1 MEQMSQ
7 TLSMF
12 ETMKLYNQIL
22 ENNAAAGIV
31 CSNILNSILFY
42 AAQTYR
48 CVVALYQN
56 WNSKLPYSGQRCMID
71 WAKWASDFRKMYT
84 RILSLILSDNCV
96 FGESENFD
104 ELDMKVPNRFKIDV
118 LDKVRNVNTTINKIE
133 TRDYRHLILKYL
145 KIIPDYID
153 KIAAMLRRPSSD
165 QILAFFGTAEDM
177 YMKNWY
183 QKDIDLY
190 QDRKAAIPVCELH
203 AFANK
208 EKQECWA
215 RLENS
220 GFMDEKVKTVYDP
233 RVGGDANMN
242 ELAYKRFL
250 EPNGELNKDAVSKYI
265 FFNRAKLT
273 DEQIYC
279 FFGYHFMI
287 KYIEKDIA
295 SPGQITSGNGIPNGE
310 MVEQMLH
317 YVDRLS
323 ELVAPGYDA
332 VSMHRVWEVMVSTE
346 LLSKEF
352 KPRPR
357 EKANAGKFSKKF
369 VCCVIS
375 FMWEKGYY
383 QGKGTDFIRLLEG
396 GNMKHAI
403 KNYIT
408 GNTRSLKGCVAKQG
422 DKSVEHYK
430 ECQKVIEQILAEF
443 FPQTEENG
451 KQS

>member
-22 ENNAAAGIV
+22 ENNAAAGTV

-56 WNSKLPYSGQRCMID
+56 WNSKLPYSGQRCLID

-96 FGESENFD
+96 FGESENFE

-153 KIAAMLRRPSSD
+153 KIAAMLRRPSSE

-177 YMKNWY
+177 YMKNRY

-203 AFANK
+203 AFAKK

-220 GFMDEKVKTVYDP
+220 GFMDEKIKTVYDP

-242 ELAYKRFL
+242 ELAHKRFL
-250 EPNGELNKDAVSKYI
+250 EPNEELNKDAVSKYI

-287 KYIEKDIA
+287 KYIEKDIP
-295 SPGQITSGNGIPNGE
+295 SPGRIIKTDEIPNGE

-323 ELVAPGYDA
+323 ELVAPKYDA

-352 KPRPR
+352 KQRPR
-357 EKANAGKFSKKF
+357 EKAHTGRFSKKF
-369 VCCVIS
+369 VCCVVS
-375 FMWEKGYY
+375 FMWGRGYY
-383 QGKGTDFIRLLEG
+383 QGKRADFIRLLEG
-396 GNMKHAI
+396 DKKDPPV
-403 KNYIT
+403 KNYIM
-408 GNTRSLKGCVAKQG
+408 GGAKELQDCVVTQS
-422 DKSVEHYK
+422 DKSVKQYK
-430 ECQKVIEQILAEF
+430 ECQKIIEQILAEF
-443 FPQTEENG
+443 FPQPEENG